1 MDPRHSKQSTA
12 DGIHTPIAY
21 EYANAAARTGATGFT
36 AADIGKFARQLDDN
50 SVWMLLAVTPTWTAI
65 TAGSAFVPTSRQVIA
80 GAGLT
85 GGGDL
90 TVDRTF
96 DVGANADGSI
106 TVNPND
112 IQVGVLATDAQHG
125 TRGGGT
131 QHAVAVAAVSAGFLS
146 GADKDALDKLLEVKD
161 EGTSLG
167 TGKRKLNF
175 IGAGVSAAI
184 SGPDQI
190 DVTIAGS
197 GSATIT
203 VKDEGTSLTPDKNTL
218 NIVGPGITA
227 TTDGGNPSQANITI
241 GTAAPGTIA
250 VGDTAAEGSADSLA
264 RSDHRHA
271 LPAPAAPANVT
282 KAAASAGAA
291 TTVARAD
298 HKHDVS
304 TAAPAATG
312 VSTASAEGAAT
323 TLARSDHSHQSN
335 TAPADVTKAA
345 AAIGTS
351 GEPARA
357 DHKHDVTTAAPVN
370 VGDTLAEGTA
380 TSLARSDHVHRAEFP
395 CHIFG
400 NNSVTATT
408 TTRYLTPGYTAGTAP
423 TAPVQYR
430 VPSAGTVRRLRVR
443 HNTGAG
449 NGLAIVYTVRI
460 NNTPSA
466 VTLSLASTA
475 TDGSDLVNTVAVA
488 AGDLIDIEVTK
499 AASVGTSPAEIMASL
514 EVFV

>member
-1 MDPRHSKQSTA
+1 MADPRHSKQTTA
-12 DGIHTPIAY
+12 DGIHTPIGY

-36 AADIGKFARQLDDN
+36 AADIGKFARQLDDD
-50 SVWMLLAVTPTWTAI
+50 SLWMLIAVTPTWVTV
-65 TAGSAFVPTSRQVIA
+65 GGGVPTSRQVIA

-90 TVDRTF
+90 TADRTF
-96 DVGANADGSI
+96 NVGANADGSI
-106 TVNPND
+106 TVNAND

-131 QHAVAVAAVSAGFLS
+131 QHAVAVAAGAAGFLS

-175 IGAGVSAAI
+175 IGSGVSAAVN
-184 SGPDQI
+184 GPDQI
-190 DVTIAGS
+190 DVTIPGS

-218 NIVGPGITA
+218 NFVGPGITA
-227 TTDGGNPSQANITI
+227 TTDGNPSQANVTLS
-241 GTAAPGTIA
+241 TAAPGTVAI
-250 VGDTAAEGSADSLA
+250 GDTAAEGTADSLA

-271 LPAPAAPANVT
+271 LPAPAAPADVT

-291 TTVARAD
+291 TTAARAD

-304 TAAPAATG
+304 TAAAA
-312 VSTASAEGAAT
+312 
-323 TLARSDHSHQSN
+323 
-335 TAPADVTKAA
+335 
-345 AAIGTS
+345 
-351 GEPARA
+351 
-357 DHKHDVTTAAPVN
+357 N
-370 VGDTLAEGTA
+370 VGDTNAEGTA
-380 TSLARSDHVHRAEFP
+380 TSLARSDHVHHAMYP

-408 TTRYLTPGYTAGTAP
+408 TTRYLVPGYTAGTAP

-430 VPSAGTVRRLRVR
+430 LPSAGTVRRLRVR

-460 NNTPSA
+460 NGVASA
-466 VTLSLASTA
+466 VTVSLASTA